1 MPSGPMKPSS
11 DPVDMGPR
19 GKYHV
24 SRGDDERFW
33 GNQGAGILLIA
44 RDTGRLLLVLRSPEV
59 NEPNTWGLPGGAID
73 VGENPAGAARR
84 EAREEVGFKGKL
96 QLYPAYV
103 FSSKNFRYH
112 NFIGA
117 IDREFEPSLDWEN
130 SGAGWFEISDLPSP
144 LHFGVQAL
152 FQNSRD
158 LINSVV
164 EEALLR
170 EAIRTALDA

>member
-1 MPSGPMKPSS
+1 MPRRPAPPSP

-19 GKYHV
+19 GKYHM
-24 SRGDDERFW
+24 SRGEDERFW

-44 RDTGRLLLVLRSPEV
+44 KDTGRLLLVLRSPEV
-59 NEPNTWGLPGGAID
+59 NEPNTWGLPGGAIED
-73 VGENPAGAARR
+73 SENPSSAARR
-84 EAREEVGFKGKL
+84 EAREEVGFSGNL

-103 FSSKNFRYH
+103 FASKAFRYH
-112 NFIGA
+112 NFVGV

-130 SGAGWFEISDLPSP
+130 SDAGWFDLKDLPSP

-158 LINSVV
+158 LISSIV
-164 EEALLR
+164 EESLLR
-170 EAIRTALDA
+170 ATVREALRS